1 MAAQTTCCQVID
13 GDGTFKEQEVD
24 AFVHQHGVIEARTN
38 YQVVAIMGPQSSGKS
53 TLMNHV
59 FGTSFQEMDA
69 MTGRQQTTKGV
80 WMAKSPK
87 VDDVCTL
94 IMDLEGSDGRERG
107 EDDTN
112 FERQS
117 ALFALAVA
125 DVLLI
130 NVWCHDIGREQGSG
144 KPLMKTI
151 FQVNLK
157 LFAPEPNRRRTVL
170 LFVIRDK
177 SKTPMAKLA
186 EILAEDV
193 HKMWDSI
200 SKPPQYTDS
209 KLEDFFEVQY
219 TALPHYE
226 DKYEDFLADTVVL
239 RRRFTQDGDDSLVRA
254 ANGRL
259 PADSLVLSTR
269 NIWGI
274 IRSQK
279 DLNLPAH
286 KVMVA
291 NIRCN
296 EIKLEQLRNFSQD
309 QAWQALEAGSS
320 SSLMRDFGKHAAGLL
335 ESCLEGYEQEAMY
348 FDSSVRAEH
357 YTDLASKLAGV
368 IAGPFKAQLGLLA
381 AQQLAAFDRDFK
393 LALVDNPN
401 RFSAAAQAAA
411 ADALAGFDEGAKDVA
426 VAGTEL
432 SADEARGS
440 LEAKVQEH
448 IEKAKHAA
456 VKEALRRTED
466 ELHKLIAVPAVEL
479 LQSFP
484 ANLWQQLHTVRSQA
498 VSTASTDLSSALA
511 GVTLSAEEQASL
523 QSKLQAAA
531 DKKLRDLLQEAAL
544 TRVTKMRD
552 VFNSSFG
559 LDEHGTPRTWRPR
572 DNIPQLARQARREAA
587 RVLALLAVK
596 RSGDYTGGDA
606 VEDAIMAM
614 VKKDIDEG
622 SAAASGSSSSR
633 GDAASAPSSS
643 SRDASG
649 GGAFDLATAT
659 HWPGVPKQEV
669 LVAPHEARVAWR
681 EFMGASALAVQQA
694 QVTQQAN
701 LMAGKRSAPVW
712 ALAAIL
718 FLGWNEFMAV
728 LWNPVYLLLGAA
740 MFLFGWQLYGELD
753 VDAEMQRGPVVGL
766 LNMWNKLGDVLRSV
780 VARNIEMV
788 ANLGGTVSDM
798 VQQQPGAA
806 GQGQGYALAGAAA
819 GSDGSGVVQHKQPR
833 QQHQSAAGLKQRGV
847 GQQAQQQDGLQMTQL
862 RREVEAQSEGKDA

>member
-1 MAAQTTCCQVID
+1 MAAHTTCCQVID

-80 WMAKSPK
+80 WMSKSPK

-94 IMDLEGSDGRERG
+94 ILDLEGSDGRERG

-177 SKTPMAKLA
+177 SKTPMAMLA
-186 EILAEDV
+186 EVLAEDV

-200 SKPPQYTDS
+200 SKPPQYVDS

-239 RRRFTQDGDDSLVRA
+239 RRRFTQDGDGSLVRA

-259 PADSLVLSTR
+259 PADALVLSTR

-274 IRSQK
+274 IKSQK

-296 EIKLEQLRNFSQD
+296 EIKVEQLRNFSQD
-309 QAWQALEAGSS
+309 QAWQALETSS
-320 SSLMRDFGKHAAGLL
+320 STTLLRDFGRDAADLL
-335 ESCLEGYEQEAMY
+335 GSCLEGYEQEAMY
-348 FDSSVRAEH
+348 FDGSVRAEH
-357 YTDLASKLAGV
+357 RADLAAKLATT
-368 IAGPFKAQLGLLA
+368 IAGPFQAQLGLLA
-381 AQQLAAFDRDFK
+381 AQQLASFDKDFK
-393 LALVDNPN
+393 LALGV
-401 RFSAAAQAAA
+401 
-411 ADALAGFDEGAKDVA
+411 KDVA

-432 SADEARGS
+432 SADEARAS
-440 LEAKVQEH
+440 LEARIQEH

-456 VKEALRRTED
+456 VKEALRKTED

-479 LQSFP
+479 LQGFP
-484 ANLWQQLHTVRSQA
+484 ANLWQQLHTVRLQA
-498 VSTASTDLSSALA
+498 VATASTDLSSALT
-511 GVTLSAEEQASL
+511 GVSLSAEEEAAL
-523 QSKLQAAA
+523 HIKLQAAA
-531 DKKLRDLLQEAAL
+531 DKKLGDLLQEAAL

-552 VFNSSFG
+552 AFNSSFG

-572 DNIPQLARQARREAA
+572 DNIAQLARQARRQAA

-596 RSGDYTGGDA
+596 RSGDYAGGDA
-606 VEDAIMAM
+606 VEAAIMAM
-614 VKKDIDEG
+614 VKKDIDDGG
-622 SAAASGSSSSR
+622 STASSSSSSR

-643 SRDASG
+643 SHDASG
-649 GGAFDLATAT
+649 GAAFDLATAT

-728 LWNPVYLLLGAA
+728 LWNPLYLILGAL
-740 MFLFGWQLYGELD
+740 MFLFGWQMYGELD
-753 VDAEMQRGPVVGL
+753 VDAEMQRGPLVGL
-766 LNMWNKLGDVLRSV
+766 FNMWNKLGVVLRNV
-780 VARNIEMV
+780 LARNVEMV
-788 ANLGGTVSDM
+788 QNLGGAVSDL
-798 VQQQPGAA
+798 VKHQDAA
-806 GQGQGYALAGAAA
+806 GQGQGQAFAGGAA
-819 GSDGSGVVQHKQPR
+819 GSDSSHVVQHKQQR
-833 QQHQSAAGLKQRGV
+833 QQHQSATGLKQRGV
-847 GQQAQQQDGLQMTQL
+847 GQPAQQQEGLQMTQL
-862 RREVEAQSEGKDA
+862 RREEQAQSEGKDA